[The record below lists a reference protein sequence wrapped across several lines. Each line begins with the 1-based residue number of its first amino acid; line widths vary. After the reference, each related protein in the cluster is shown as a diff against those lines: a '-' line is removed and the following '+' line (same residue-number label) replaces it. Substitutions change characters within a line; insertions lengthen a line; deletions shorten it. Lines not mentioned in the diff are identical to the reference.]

1 MTTTADLACA
11 TPVLSFM
18 QHRLVLALEQR
29 ARYKY
34 VKPRVLPH
42 GEGYRVESPCCS
54 RNVDPSGGVID
65 IALLLPPGGQAPDAL
80 PPATAQGW
88 NLFSRNHVADRWQW
102 QAANPRLADLL
113 DQLCVDAQ
121 RVFWP

>member
-1 MTTTADLACA
+1 MTPTADLACGA
-11 TPVLSFM
+11 QVLSFM
-18 QHRLVLALEQR
+18 QHRLELALAQR

-54 RNVDPSGGVID
+54 RNVDPTGGVID
-65 IALLLPPGGQAPDAL
+65 IALLLPPGSQAPDAQ
-80 PPATAQGW
+80 PPDTAAGW
-88 NLFSRNHVADRWQW
+88 SLFSRNHATHRWEW

-113 DQLCVDAQ
+113 ERLCVDAQ